1 MLRRFI
7 LAIATIAALN
17 APLCVTGASAAWH
30 GHTGPHWSGGSH
42 HWSGGGRHWGGW
54 GGGWYGG
61 GWGDNGDYVAGMI
74 AGAVIAGIIAS
85 SYYYHH
91 HHYHC

>member
-17 APLCVTGASAAWH
+17 APLGISGASAAWH
-30 GHTGPHWSGGSH
+30 SHGGP
-42 HWSGGGRHWGGW
+42 HWSGGGRHWGGGPHW
-54 GGGWYGG
+54 GGYGGWGG

-91 HHYHC
+91 HHRVCR